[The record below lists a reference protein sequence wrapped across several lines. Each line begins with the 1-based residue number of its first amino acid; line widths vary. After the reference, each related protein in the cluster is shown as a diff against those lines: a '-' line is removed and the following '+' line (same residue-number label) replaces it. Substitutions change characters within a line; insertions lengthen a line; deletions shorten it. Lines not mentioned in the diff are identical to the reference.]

1 MATCSCFNISSARY
15 NETKQ
20 TVQEE
25 EKIGIGVRNVNID
38 VGIEQMGARRF
49 MGWLLVAA
57 FAGLLFAHPG
67 LYSRTGLYALL
78 VGAIGLSWL
87 LLIARRRQWDAFA
100 LPRALT
106 WPVAIVLLSAGLS
119 LLVNVDA
126 DWSALWLLGAQLLL
140 LWVGWWLARSSS
152 TVRLLGEVIVIGGA
166 VAGLYALCQYWKLDP
181 LPTSTPFGELRIVSF
196 FANPNHLGN
205 FLACAMPLALAGW
218 LEAVADRAPTVRSAR
233 FRLIA
238 LYTVVG
244 LIYGGGLLSASR
256 GAWAAG
262 LVGCLIVG
270 GGHAWEVIKGRM
282 KLRPLPLLGLF
293 SLLVG
298 ITVLLSQRPVVRE
311 PQKTVSMSERILSSR
326 HIVQPYSTLD
336 SSRTAALGD
345 SIIVH
350 DNAINHR
357 YFIWQVTLD
366 MIRSHPF
373 AGLGYGSYQRQF
385 ARFRDAKQEE
395 ERFKTLNW
403 VAQSEATPYAHNEY
417 LHIWAEGGIL
427 GLLGFLALVAAILRQ
442 IMLGIWKRSR
452 ETIFLWGALGVITV
466 MLIHSLVSYPLHLPL
481 NGSIFWVLS
490 GIIFGWDAG
499 KDN

>member
-1 MATCSCFNISSARY
+1 M
-15 NETKQ
+15 
-20 TVQEE
+20 
-25 EKIGIGVRNVNID
+25 RNVNID
-38 VGIEQMGARRF
+38 AGIEQTGAHRF
-49 MGWLLVAA
+49 MGWLLVVA

-87 LLIARRRQWDAFA
+87 LLIARRRQWDEFA
-100 LPRALT
+100 LPQALI

-140 LWVGWWLARSSS
+140 LWVGWWLARCSS
-152 TVRLLGEVIVIGGA
+152 TVRLLGGAIVVGGG
-166 VAGLYALCQYWKLDP
+166 VAGLYALCQFWRLDP

-218 LEAVADRAPTVRSAR
+218 LEAVADGAPAGRSTR
-233 FRLIA
+233 FRRIV
-238 LYTVVG
+238 LYINIG

-282 KLRPLPLLGLF
+282 ELRLLPLLGLF

-298 ITVLLSQRPVVRE
+298 ITVLLSQHPVVRD
-311 PQKTVSMSERILSSR
+311 PQKAVSMSERILSSR

-336 SSRTAALGD
+336 SSRTAAPGD
-345 SIIVH
+345 SILVH

-373 AGLGYGSYQRQF
+373 AGLGYGNYQRRF
-385 ARFRDAKQEE
+385 ACFRDAKQEE

-417 LHIWAEGGIL
+417 LHIWAESGIL
-427 GLLGFLALVAAILRQ
+427 GLLGFLGLVAAILRQ
-442 IMLGIWKRSR
+442 IMLGIWKRSK
-452 ETIFLWGALGVITV
+452 EAIYLWGALGVV
-466 MLIHSLVSYPLHLPL
+466 AAMLIHSLVSYPLHLPL

-499 KDN
+499 KDKLSL

>member
-1 MATCSCFNISSARY
+1 
-15 NETKQ
+15 
-20 TVQEE
+20 
-25 EKIGIGVRNVNID
+25 VRNVNID
-38 VGIEQMGARRF
+38 AGIEQTGAHRF
-49 MGWLLVAA
+49 MGWLLVVA

-87 LLIARRRQWDAFA
+87 LLLVRRRQWVEFA
-100 LPRALT
+100 LPRELA
-106 WPVAIVLLSAGLS
+106 WPVAVVLLSAGLS

-126 DWSALWLLGAQLLL
+126 DWRALWLLGSQLLF
-140 LWVGWWLARSSS
+140 LWVGWWLARCSS
-152 TVRLLGEVIVIGGA
+152 TVRLLGGAIVIGGA
-166 VAGLYALCQYWKLDP
+166 VAGLYAWCQFLRLDP

-218 LEAVADRAPTVRSAR
+218 LEAVADRPYAGRSAR
-233 FRLIA
+233 FQPIVLYILI
-238 LYTVVG
+238 G

-256 GAWAAG
+256 GAWVAG

-270 GGHAWEVIKGRM
+270 GGHVWEVIRGRT
-282 KLRPLPLLGLF
+282 KLHLLPLLGLF

-298 ITVLLSQRPVVRE
+298 ITALLSQRPVVRD
-311 PQKTVSMSERILSSR
+311 PQKAVSMSERILSSR

-336 SSRTAALGD
+336 SSLTAAPGD
-345 SIIVH
+345 SILVH

-373 AGLGYGSYQRQF
+373 TGLGYGSYQKRF

-395 ERFKTLNW
+395 ERFKTLNR

-417 LHIWAEGGIL
+417 LHIWAESGIL
-427 GLLGFLALVAAILRQ
+427 GLLGFLGLVAAILRQ
-442 IMLGIWKRSR
+442 IMLGIWKGSR
-452 ETIFLWGALGVITV
+452 GIIYLWAALGVLAV

-490 GIIFGWDAG
+490 GIIFGWDSG
-499 KDN
+499 KDKLSI

>member
-1 MATCSCFNISSARY
+1 
-15 NETKQ
+15 
-20 TVQEE
+20 
-25 EKIGIGVRNVNID
+25 
-38 VGIEQMGARRF
+38 
-49 MGWLLVAA
+49 MGWLLVVA

-87 LLIARRRQWDAFA
+87 LLIARRRQWDEFA
-100 LPRALT
+100 LPQALI

-140 LWVGWWLARSSS
+140 LWVGWWLARCSS
-152 TVRLLGEVIVIGGA
+152 TVRLLGGAIVVGGG
-166 VAGLYALCQYWKLDP
+166 VAGLYALCQFWRLDP

-218 LEAVADRAPTVRSAR
+218 LEAVADGAPAGRSTR
-233 FRLIA
+233 FRRIV
-238 LYTVVG
+238 LYINIG

-282 KLRPLPLLGLF
+282 ELRLLPLLGLF

-298 ITVLLSQRPVVRE
+298 ITVLLSQHPVVRD
-311 PQKTVSMSERILSSR
+311 PQKAVSMSERILSSR

-336 SSRTAALGD
+336 SSRTAAPGD
-345 SIIVH
+345 SILVH

-373 AGLGYGSYQRQF
+373 AGLGYGNYQRRF
-385 ARFRDAKQEE
+385 ACFRDAKQEE

-417 LHIWAEGGIL
+417 LHIWAESGIL
-427 GLLGFLALVAAILRQ
+427 GLLGFLGLVAAILRQ
-442 IMLGIWKRSR
+442 IMLGIWKRSK
-452 ETIFLWGALGVITV
+452 EAIYLWGALGVV
-466 MLIHSLVSYPLHLPL
+466 AAMLIHSLVSYPLHLPL

-499 KDN
+499 KDKLSL